1 MSQMM
6 ESILV
11 SANSSR
17 PKRLVGSVTPSKR
30 DPNPGKITLQIEK
43 EEYDLNE
50 RHSSAVWFEDIS
62 QVQMINQDI
71 RIFTPQSQL
80 GSRNINGNGAV
91 TTMSYLT
98 PANAQS
104 RLGVYKQ
111 LKLTASVTPAEMA
124 RTEVSEGEAK
134 TRLG

>member
-1 MSQMM
+1 MSHMM
-6 ESILV
+6 ESIIV

-17 PKRLVGSVTPSKR
+17 PKRLAGSVTPSKR
-30 DPNPGKITLQIEK
+30 DQNPAKFTLQIEK
-43 EEYDLNE
+43 EEYD
-50 RHSSAVWFEDIS
+50 RQSSAVWFEDIS

-71 RIFTPQSQL
+71 KIFTPQSQL

-104 RLGVYKQ
+104 RLGVYKP

-124 RTEVSEGEAK
+124 RTEVSEGEGK